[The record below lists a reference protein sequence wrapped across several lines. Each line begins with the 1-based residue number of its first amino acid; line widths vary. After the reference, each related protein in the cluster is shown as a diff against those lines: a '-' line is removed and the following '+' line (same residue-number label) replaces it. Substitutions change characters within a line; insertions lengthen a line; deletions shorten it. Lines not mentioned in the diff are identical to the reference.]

1 MKVTV
6 ERIPE
11 AQVVLDIE
19 LDDERV
25 ERSLNQAARRL
36 SQRYRIP
43 GFRKGK
49 APRQV
54 VELALSVDAVFEEA
68 AERMVPQALQEAM
81 ESEGLDPV
89 APPQVEITG
98 RGPVTLRATVPLP
111 PTVEIGDYRSIA
123 VERPESEYSEELV
136 DEQVLTMRRRYAVL
150 EPVERPPQ
158 FDDQV
163 TADIRAVVDD
173 EEIVGE
179 TGADLHLREGQTLA
193 VPGFAERLIGLEI
206 GVEHEFE
213 IDVDEDWNDE
223 QVAGKTVSFRVTIH
237 EVKRED
243 LPDPDDDFAMEVSD
257 EFETFADLRAQLS
270 ERLRE
275 QTDQRVK
282 EQLRQSVLQ
291 AVIAKA
297 TLEYP
302 PALVEH
308 EVEHMRQDFAR
319 QMGQDPATFLRDEG
333 DERADALLDS
343 FRAQAHDRVITTL
356 VLDEIIKAEQ
366 IEVTDEEVEVDLEPL
381 LAQLAAAPAAQRP
394 DDEQLRTSAR
404 ARLVRERTVERL
416 EQIAVANHAA
426 GLGGDEEDG
435 ADADDESGE
444 SNDEAAPADAES
456 EQPEASA
463 DAAGDAAEPT
473 ADAGDKP
480 EEA

>member
-1 MKVTV
+1 MKVTT

-68 AERMVPQALQEAM
+68 AERLVPQALQEAM

-163 TADIRAVVDD
+163 TADIHAVVDD
-173 EEIVGE
+173 EELVGE

-213 IDVDEDWNDE
+213 IDVDEDWDDE

-237 EVKRED
+237 EVKEED

-257 EFETFADLRAQLS
+257 EFETFADLRGQLS

-366 IEVTDEEVEVDLEPL
+366 IEVTDEEVEVDLQPL
-381 LAQLAAAPAAQRP
+381 IAQLAAAPAAQRP
-394 DDEQLRTSAR
+394 DDEQLRANIR

-426 GLGGDEEDG
+426 GLGGDDEEG
-435 ADADDESGE
+435 GE
-444 SNDEAAPADAES
+444 SDDEAATAEAEA

-463 DAAGDAAEPT
+463 EAEGDDAEPT

>member
-6 ERIPE
+6 ERIPQ
-11 AQVVLDIE
+11 AQAVLDIE

-68 AERMVPQALQEAM
+68 AERLVPQALQEAM

-163 TADIRAVVDD
+163 TADIHAVVDD

-213 IDVDEDWNDE
+213 IDVDEDWDDE

-237 EVKRED
+237 EVKEED

-257 EFETFADLRAQLS
+257 EFETFADLRGQLS

-319 QMGQDPATFLRDEG
+319 QMGQDPTTFLRDEG

-366 IEVTDEEVEVDLEPL
+366 IEVTDEEVEAELEPL

-394 DDEQLRTSAR
+394 ADEQLRANIR

-426 GLGGDEEDG
+426 GLGGDDEEG
-435 ADADDESGE
+435 GE
-444 SNDEAAPADAES
+444 SDDEAATAEAES
-456 EQPEASA
+456 EPPEASA
-463 DAAGDAAEPT
+463 DAAGDDAEPPS
-473 ADAGDKP
+473 DAGGDKP

>member
-1 MKVTV
+1 MKVTT

-36 SQRYRIP
+36 SQRYPIP

-68 AERMVPQALQEAM
+68 AERLVPQALQEAM

-98 RGPVTLRATVPLP
+98 RGPVTLRATVPLS

-213 IDVDEDWNDE
+213 IDVDEDWGDE

-237 EVKRED
+237 EVKEEE

-270 ERLRE
+270 ERLRA

-394 DDEQLRTSAR
+394 DDEQLRANIR

-426 GLGGDEEDG
+426 GLGGDDADG
-435 ADADDESGE
+435 ADADEEGGE
-444 SNDEAAPADAES
+444 SDDEAAPAEAEG
-456 EQPEASA
+456 PEASA
-463 DAAGDAAEPT
+463 DAAGDDAEPT